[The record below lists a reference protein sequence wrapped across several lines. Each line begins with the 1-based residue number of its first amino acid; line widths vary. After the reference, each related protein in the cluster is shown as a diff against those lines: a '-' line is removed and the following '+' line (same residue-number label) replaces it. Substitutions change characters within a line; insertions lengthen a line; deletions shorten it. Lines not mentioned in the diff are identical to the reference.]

1 MTGYEATFT
10 KKDGS
15 AREIRFVRTDDMPEK
30 WFAKHVKGTGKK
42 RTLKEGNELVW
53 DIDNEG
59 FRVFNWNTI
68 QGEVKKFD
76 FLLDNPENA

>member
-1 MTGYEATFT
+1 MTGYLATYT

-15 AREIRFVRTDDMPEK
+15 AREMRFVRTADMPEQ

-42 RTLKEGNELVW
+42 RVLSEGIELVW
-53 DIDNEG
+53 DIDNAG
-59 FRVFNWNTI
+59 FRTFNWNTV

-76 FLLDNPENA
+76 YLLDTNKNS

>member
-1 MTGYEATFT
+1 MTGYQATFT

-59 FRVFNWNTI
+59 FRVFNWNTV

-76 FLLDNPENA
+76 FLLDNSKSA

>member
-1 MTGYEATFT
+1 MTGYQATFT

-76 FLLDNPENA
+76 FLLDSTENA